1 MCLDPWR
8 FGGGGR
14 RTRSVG
20 HLSLTAAGAPW
31 RFLQIR
37 REEEEP
43 DQFVFS
49 QVSRGEERTREREG
63 SVVVMLLMRWVRSA
77 MQGCMLLSLTCLG
90 CSVRT
95 FS

>member
-49 QVSRGEERTREREG
+49 QVSRGEERTRERG
-63 SVVVMLLMRWVRSA
+63 FRGGYAFDALVKSA